1 MAMYERTWYRIAS
14 CMLVMLAGIGLVRY
28 AYSPLIPSM
37 LDHHWITA
45 AEAGYIGTFNF
56 IGNMIGAVFCALL
69 ARRFTAGRV
78 CRLAMLIGLVS
89 VAASAFDF
97 GFMWLASCR
106 FMAGL
111 TAAGAMILAPV
122 IAVSGVSQANRS
134 TYIGYVFIGAGAGV
148 IGLSLML
155 PLFLS
160 DGPAGGWWFTA
171 ALVLVCTIFSWAG
184 TSPRI
189 ATDRPMAGDNDV
201 VAPRRTMWIFFL
213 SYVLVAIGIVPHSI
227 YLSAYIHQVLHQP
240 LGFSTMV
247 YAIYGAG
254 VLVGG
259 PIFGGIL
266 ARLFST
272 RIAHVMTGLT
282 CLGAVLIVLSTTS
295 LWFVVASGAILG
307 AAQMGVATCAT
318 HRTMELVG
326 TANHTKW
333 WGRITIGF
341 NIGQAI
347 GAFGMG
353 LMIHIGWGYIAGFW
367 MAAICLLLSTVLSC
381 LVRLPRTSPAQT
393 GTAS

>member
-1 MAMYERTWYRIAS
+1 MPMYERTWYRITS

-69 ARRFTAGRV
+69 ARRFTAGWV
-78 CRLAMLIGLVS
+78 CRMAMLIGLIS

-97 GFMWLASCR
+97 GFVWLASCR
-106 FMAGL
+106 FLAGL

-122 IAVSGVSQANRS
+122 IAVSGVSQSNRS

-171 ALVLVCTIFSWAG
+171 VLVLVCTVLSWAG

-189 ATDRPMAGDNDV
+189 PTDRPLADDSDT
-201 VAPRRTMWIFFL
+201 VAPARTMWIFFL

-227 YLSAYIHQVLHQP
+227 YLSAYVHQVLDQP
-240 LGFSTMV
+240 VAFSTMV
-247 YAIYGAG
+247 YAIYGGG

-259 PIFGGIL
+259 PFFGGVL
-266 ARLFST
+266 ARLIST
-272 RIAHVMTGLT
+272 HFAQVMTGVT
-282 CLGAVLIVLSTTS
+282 CLLAVVIVLSTTS

-326 TANHTKW
+326 PANHTKW

-341 NIGQAI
+341 NIGQAV

-353 LMIHIGWGYIAGFW
+353 LMIHIGWGYLAGFW
-367 MAAICLLLSTVLSC
+367 MAAICLLLSTILTFF
-381 LVRLPRTSPAQT
+381 VRLPHTPTATPGTS
-393 GTAS
+393 